1 MRHFNI
7 YGGSGRLDGEETSYR
22 IEFFGQSGFIKC
34 KYSIYSSECKRLVLP
49 QTKDLVMYLLHI
61 DLNVFLQAVAVQ
73 VQHQI
78 VDKIKAV
85 THNDQRQLVSQLCL
99 L

>member
-1 MRHFNI
+1 MLLYLLFWTLKTQFSP
-7 YGGSGRLDGEETSYR
+7 GKE
-22 IEFFGQSGFIKC
+22 
-34 KYSIYSSECKRLVLP
+34 V
-49 QTKDLVMYLLHI
+49 VMYLLYV

-85 THNDQRQLVSQLCL
+85 THNDQWQLVSQLGFL
-99 L
+99 

>member
-1 MRHFNI
+1 M
-7 YGGSGRLDGEETSYR
+7 EE
-22 IEFFGQSGFIKC
+22 
-34 KYSIYSSECKRLVLP
+34 
-49 QTKDLVMYLLHI
+49 VMYLLHV

-85 THNDQRQLVSQLCL
+85 THNDQRQLVSQLGFL
-99 L
+99 